1 MPDGPIH
8 PGLHVALARGRMD
21 EAQVARAIAMGELTS
36 PQRYGNSW
44 LFNLRITG
52 TGSAYRK
59 ALDEYVWRDPALYL
73 HQGFLDR
80 CYGLPVIIEH
90 PKKEMLDSKEFA
102 KRVIGSILYPYIRE
116 EEVWGIARIL
126 DMASADY
133 MREHQLSTSP
143 AVVFRNPDTVNEK
156 VDVGDGKH
164 LLIEGKPSL
173 LDHLAICE
181 EGVWDKGGPP
191 AGVDVTGEKESVMP
205 DIRKDAGEDKLD
217 RVLNAVL
224 SVAGRMESLEA
235 RVYGRADA
243 AAEEAEQAAEMRD
256 LVSELTEL
264 AEEEEAEAEAEL
276 HQEAKDKKDA
286 KKDEDDKDKKEEA
299 KADAEGDDKDEDE
312 SKKDEAGDEDKKEEE
327 AKKDEDEDDKDKKE
341 AKADAEGDDEDKDK
355 DKETKADESEDDM
368 ARGDG
373 EMPWEDAKRKQGES
387 DSAYSKRADS
397 IAREHDSRFAKR
409 ADESTAA
416 YCDRIDAAFRKDAS
430 RRNAVRRLNKVDAI
444 ADAVVTVAGRLD
456 KLTRRLDDQDK
467 DQSPEDEAAYADAQ
481 AKADEVYMA
490 LGDSAPRPLRGEGLL
505 AYRIRLARKLQTH
518 SAAWKDSDIATI
530 ARADSNA
537 FGNVE
542 KMIYADAAVAAR
554 QPAGMEPGMLREIKK
569 RRQGGGEISEF
580 VGSPM
585 AWMQTRCPAR

>member
-299 KADAEGDDKDEDE
+299 KADAEGDD
-312 SKKDEAGDEDKKEEE
+312 
-327 AKKDEDEDDKDKKE
+327 
-341 AKADAEGDDEDKDK
+341 EDKDK

-373 EMPWEDAKRKQGES
+373 EMPWRTPS
-387 DSAYSKRADS
+387 
-397 IAREHDSRFAKR
+397 
-409 ADESTAA
+409 
-416 YCDRIDAAFRKDAS
+416 AS
-430 RRNAVRRLNKVDAI
+430 R
-444 ADAVVTVAGRLD
+444 
-456 KLTRRLDDQDK
+456 
-467 DQSPEDEAAYADAQ
+467 
-481 AKADEVYMA
+481 AKATRHIPSVPTRLHENTTAVSP
-490 LGDSAPRPLRGEGLL
+490 SAPTSPRQL
-505 AYRIRLARKLQTH
+505 
-518 SAAWKDSDIATI
+518 IATGSTQ
-530 ARADSNA
+530 RS
-537 FGNVE
+537 VRTHP
-542 KMIYADAAVAAR
+542 AATPCAGSTR
-554 QPAGMEPGMLREIKK
+554 SMRSPTRSSPSPAGS
-569 RRQGGGEISEF
+569 IS
-580 VGSPM
+580 
-585 AWMQTRCPAR
+585 